1 MHGEAVILQADG
13 IADFNA
19 LHSRKHDDEVQLDA
33 FDILALDGTTCATY
47 RECRSN
53 DVSII
58 VRSILERTIRSEND
72 LIELLS
78 PDTAAMSAFP
88 LRTDVVNVAGDVR

>member
-1 MHGEAVILQADG
+1 MMMKYNSMPLTSWHWMA
-13 IADFNA
+13 
-19 LHSRKHDDEVQLDA
+19 
-33 FDILALDGTTCATY
+33 TTCATY

-53 DVSII
+53 DVFII

-78 PDTAAMSAFP
+78 TDTAAMSALP
-88 LRTDVVNVAGDVR
+88 SRTDVVNVAGHVR